1 MNKWI
6 AVDWGT
12 SSFRAY
18 LIKNNIVSDRIETKD
33 GMKFI
38 NNNSFEKT
46 FISLVENWLD
56 DYQTTEVLASGM
68 VGARQGWSEAPYQET
83 PCNLNNIKFILPK
96 INDNRIALKI
106 FSGISQIDQPDV
118 MRGEETQVAGFFND
132 NPNFEGSVC
141 LPGTHSKWIKVKDTN
156 IEKFQ
161 TFMTG
166 ELFEVI
172 SQNTV
177 LMHSVKS
184 NKTDQ
189 EELLKSV
196 DLIFKNPSLFGN
208 SLFKLR
214 ADDLINSRDK
224 IIYKSRLSG
233 YLLGLELLGSID
245 YWKKSKIALIGNK
258 ELNKLYSYVLKDRVS
273 SIVFYESEDMT
284 LKGLKYFKEKIN
296 QG

>member
-56 DYQTTEVLASGM
+56 DYQTIEVLASGM

-96 INDNRIALKI
+96 INDNRITLKI

-141 LPGTHSKWIKVKDTN
+141 LPGTHSKWIKVKDQN
-156 IEKFQ
+156 LVKFQ

-208 SLFKLR
+208 ALFKLR
-214 ADDLINSRDK
+214 ADDLINSRNK

-273 SIVFYESEDMT
+273 SIVFYEAEDMT
-284 LKGLKYFKEKIN
+284 LKGLKYFKEKIK
-296 QG
+296 

>member
-56 DYQTTEVLASGM
+56 DYQTIEVLASGM

-208 SLFKLR
+208 ALFKLR
-214 ADDLINSRDK
+214 ADDLINSRNK

-273 SIVFYESEDMT
+273 SIVFYEAEDMT
-284 LKGLKYFKEKIN
+284 LKGLKYFKEKIK
-296 QG
+296 

>member
-83 PCNLNNIKFILPK
+83 PCDLNNIKFISPL

-141 LPGTHSKWIKVKDTN
+141 LPGTHSKWIKVKDQN
-156 IEKFQ
+156 IVKFQ

-196 DLIFKNPSLFGN
+196 DLIFNNPSLFAN
-208 SLFKLR
+208 ALFKLR
-214 ADDLINSRDK
+214 ADDLINSRNK

-258 ELNKLYSYVLKDRVS
+258 ELNRLYSYVLKDRVS
-273 SIVFYESEDMT
+273 SIVFYEAEDMI
-284 LKGLKYFKEKIN
+284 LKGLKYFKEKIK
-296 QG
+296 

>member
-38 NNNSFEKT
+38 NKNSFEKT

-83 PCNLNNIKFILPK
+83 PCDLNNIKFISPL

-118 MRGEETQVAGFFND
+118 MRGEETQVAGFFYE
-132 NPNFEGSVC
+132 NPNFEGSIC
-141 LPGTHSKWIKVKDTN
+141 LPGTHSKWIKVKDQN
-156 IEKFQ
+156 IVKFK

-177 LMHSVKS
+177 LIHSVKS

-208 SLFKLR
+208 ALFKLR
-214 ADDLINSRDK
+214 ADDLINSRNK

-258 ELNKLYSYVLKDRVS
+258 ELNRLYSYVLKDRVS
-273 SIVFYESEDMT
+273 SIVFYEAEDMT
-284 LKGLKYFKEKIN
+284 LKGLKYFKEKIK
-296 QG
+296 

>member
-18 LIKNNIVSDRIETKD
+18 LIKNNIVSERIETKD

-46 FISLVENWLD
+46 FISLIENWLD
-56 DYQTTEVLASGM
+56 DYQTIEVLASGM

-83 PCNLNNIKFILPK
+83 PCDLNNIKFISPL

-118 MRGEETQVAGFFND
+118 MRGEETQVAGFLHE
-132 NPNFEGSVC
+132 NPNFEGSIC
-141 LPGTHSKWIKVKDTN
+141 LPGTHSKWIKVKDQN
-156 IEKFQ
+156 IVKFQ

-208 SLFKLR
+208 ALFKLR
-214 ADDLINSRDK
+214 ADDLINSRNK

-273 SIVFYESEDMT
+273 SIVFYEAEDMT
-284 LKGLKYFKEKIN
+284 LKGLKYFKEKIK
-296 QG
+296 

>member
-1 MNKWI
+1 MNFKELKQFLDFK
-6 AVDWGT
+6 AD
-12 SSFRAY
+12 FY
-18 LIKNNIVSDRIETKD
+18 
-33 GMKFI
+33 
-38 NNNSFEKT
+38 
-46 FISLVENWLD
+46 ENPD
-56 DYQTTEVLASGM
+56 F
-68 VGARQGWSEAPYQET
+68 VGS
-83 PCNLNNIKFILPK
+83 I
-96 INDNRIALKI
+96 
-106 FSGISQIDQPDV
+106 
-118 MRGEETQVAGFFND
+118 
-132 NPNFEGSVC
+132 C
-141 LPGTHSKWIKVKDTN
+141 LPGTHTKWIKVKDRS

-208 SLFKLR
+208 ALFKLR
-214 ADDLINSRDK
+214 ADDLINSRNK

-273 SIVFYESEDMT
+273 SIVFYEAEDMT
-284 LKGLKYFKEKIN
+284 LKGLKYFKEKIK
-296 QG
+296 

>member
-83 PCNLNNIKFILPK
+83 PCDLNNIKFISPL

-118 MRGEETQVAGFFND
+118 MRGEETQVAGFFNE
-132 NPNFEGSVC
+132 NPNFEGSIC
-141 LPGTHSKWIKVKDTN
+141 LPGTHSKWIKVKDQN
-156 IEKFQ
+156 IVKFQ

-208 SLFKLR
+208 ALFKLR
-214 ADDLINSRDK
+214 ADDLINSRNK

-273 SIVFYESEDMT
+273 SIVFYEAEDMT
-284 LKGLKYFKEKIN
+284 LKGLKYFKEKIK
-296 QG
+296 

>member
-68 VGARQGWSEAPYQET
+68 IGARQGWSEAPYQET
-83 PCNLNNIKFILPK
+83 PCDLNNIKFISPL

-208 SLFKLR
+208 ALFKLR
-214 ADDLINSRDK
+214 ADDLINSRNK

-233 YLLGLELLGSID
+233 YLLGLELLGSIN

-258 ELNKLYSYVLKDRVS
+258 ELNKLYSYVLKDKVS
-273 SIVFYESEDMT
+273 SIVFYEAEDMT
-284 LKGLKYFKEKIN
+284 LKGLKYFKEKIK
-296 QG
+296 

>member
-18 LIKNNIVSDRIETKD
+18 LIENDIVSDRIETKD

-38 NNNSFEKT
+38 DNNSFEKT
-46 FISLVENWLD
+46 FISLIENWLVD
-56 DYQTTEVLASGM
+56 DQTIDVLASGM
-68 VGARQGWSEAPYQET
+68 VGARQGWVEAPYQKT
-83 PCNLNNIKFILPK
+83 PCDLNNIKFISPT

-118 MRGEETQVAGFFND
+118 MRGEETQVAGFFYE
-132 NPNFEGSVC
+132 NPDFVGSIC
-141 LPGTHSKWIKVKDTN
+141 LPGTHTKWIKVKDR
-156 IEKFQ
+156 IVEKFQ

-184 NKTDQ
+184 NKIDQ
-189 EELLKSV
+189 EEILKSV
-196 DLIFKNPSLFGN
+196 EIIFKDPSLFGN
-208 SLFKLR
+208 ALFQLR
-214 ADDLINSRDK
+214 ADDLINSKDSV
-224 IIYKSRLSG
+224 IYKSRLSG
-233 YLLGLELLGSID
+233 YLLGLELLGCMD
-245 YWKKSKIALIGNK
+245 YWKKSKIALIGNRD
-258 ELNKLYSYVLKDRVS
+258 LVKLYNYILKNKGS
-273 SIVFYESEDMT
+273 SIIFYESEDMT
-284 LKGLKYFKEKIN
+284 LKGLKYFKEKIR
-296 QG
+296 

>member
-56 DYQTTEVLASGM
+56 DYQTIEVLASGM

-141 LPGTHSKWIKVKDTN
+141 LPGTHSKWIKVKDQN
-156 IEKFQ
+156 IVKFQ

-208 SLFKLR
+208 ALFKLR
-214 ADDLINSRDK
+214 ADDLINSRNK

-273 SIVFYESEDMT
+273 SIVFYEAEDMT
-284 LKGLKYFKEKIN
+284 LKGLKYFKEKIK
-296 QG
+296 

>member
-18 LIKNNIVSDRIETKD
+18 LIENDIVSDRIETKD

-38 NNNSFEKT
+38 DNNSFEKT
-46 FISLVENWLD
+46 FISLIKNWLVD
-56 DYQTTEVLASGM
+56 DQTIDVLASGM
-68 VGARQGWSEAPYQET
+68 VGARQGWVEAPYQKT
-83 PCNLNNIKFILPK
+83 PCDLNNIKFILPT

-118 MRGEETQVAGFFND
+118 MRGEETQVAGFFYE
-132 NPNFEGSVC
+132 NPDFVGSIC
-141 LPGTHSKWIKVKDTN
+141 LPGTHTKWIKVKN
-156 IEKFQ
+156 RSIEKFQ

-189 EELLKSV
+189 EEILKSV
-196 DLIFKNPSLFGN
+196 EMILKDPSLFGN
-208 SLFKLR
+208 ALFQLR
-214 ADDLINSRDK
+214 ADDLINSKDSV
-224 IIYKSRLSG
+224 IYKSRLSG
-233 YLLGLELLGSID
+233 YLLGLELLGSMD
-245 YWKKSKIALIGNK
+245 YWKKSKIALIGNRD
-258 ELNKLYSYVLKDRVS
+258 LVKLYNYVLKNKGS
-273 SIVFYESEDMT
+273 SIIFYESEDMT
-284 LKGLKYFKEKIN
+284 LKGLKYFKEKIR
-296 QG
+296 

>member
-46 FISLVENWLD
+46 FISLIENWLD
-56 DYQTTEVLASGM
+56 DYQTIEVLASGM
-68 VGARQGWSEAPYQET
+68 VGARQGWAEAPYQET
-83 PCNLNNIKFILPK
+83 PCDLNNIKFISPL

-118 MRGEETQVAGFFND
+118 MRGEETQVAGFFYE
-132 NPNFEGSVC
+132 NPNFEGSIC
-141 LPGTHSKWIKVKDTN
+141 LPGTHSKWIKVKDQN
-156 IEKFQ
+156 IVKFQ

-177 LMHSVKS
+177 LIHSVKS

-208 SLFKLR
+208 ALFKLR
-214 ADDLINSRDK
+214 ADDLINSRNK

-258 ELNKLYSYVLKDRVS
+258 ELNKLYSYVLKDKVS
-273 SIVFYESEDMT
+273 SIVFYEAEDMT
-284 LKGLKYFKEKIN
+284 LKGLKYFKEKIK
-296 QG
+296 

>member
-18 LIKNNIVSDRIETKD
+18 LIKNNIVSERIETKD

-46 FISLVENWLD
+46 FISLIENWLD
-56 DYQTTEVLASGM
+56 NYQTIEVLASGM

-83 PCNLNNIKFILPK
+83 PCDLNNIKFISPL

-118 MRGEETQVAGFFND
+118 MRGEETQVAGFFYE
-132 NPNFEGSVC
+132 NPNFEGSIC
-141 LPGTHSKWIKVKDTN
+141 LPGTHSKWIKVRDQN
-156 IEKFQ
+156 IVKFQ

-177 LMHSVKS
+177 LIHSVKS

-196 DLIFKNPSLFGN
+196 DLIFKDPSLFGN
-208 SLFKLR
+208 ALFKLR
-214 ADDLINSRDK
+214 ADDLINSRNK

-258 ELNKLYSYVLKDRVS
+258 ELNKLYSYVLKDKVS
-273 SIVFYESEDMT
+273 SIIFYEAEDMT
-284 LKGLKYFKEKIN
+284 LKGLKYFKEKIK
-296 QG
+296 

>member
-18 LIKNNIVSDRIETKD
+18 LIENDIVSDRIETKD

-38 NNNSFEKT
+38 DNNSFEKT
-46 FISLVENWLD
+46 FISLIKNWLVD
-56 DYQTTEVLASGM
+56 DQTIDVLASGM
-68 VGARQGWSEAPYQET
+68 VGARQGWVEAPYQET
-83 PCNLNNIKFILPK
+83 PCDLNNIKFILPT

-118 MRGEETQVAGFFND
+118 MRGEETQVAGFFYE
-132 NPNFEGSVC
+132 NPDFVGSIC
-141 LPGTHSKWIKVKDTN
+141 LPGTHTKWIKVKDRS

-189 EELLKSV
+189 EEILKSV
-196 DLIFKNPSLFGN
+196 EMILKDPSLFGN
-208 SLFKLR
+208 ALFQLR
-214 ADDLINSRDK
+214 ADDLINSKDSV
-224 IIYKSRLSG
+224 IYKSRLSG
-233 YLLGLELLGSID
+233 YLLGLELLGSMD
-245 YWKKSKIALIGNK
+245 YWKKSKIALIGNRD
-258 ELNKLYSYVLKDRVS
+258 LVKLYNYVLKNKGS
-273 SIVFYESEDMT
+273 SIIFYEAEDMT
-284 LKGLKYFKEKIN
+284 LKGLKYFKEKIR
-296 QG
+296 

>member
-1 MNKWI
+1 
-6 AVDWGT
+6 
-12 SSFRAY
+12 
-18 LIKNNIVSDRIETKD
+18 
-33 GMKFI
+33 
-38 NNNSFEKT
+38 
-46 FISLVENWLD
+46 
-56 DYQTTEVLASGM
+56 
-68 VGARQGWSEAPYQET
+68 
-83 PCNLNNIKFILPK
+83 
-96 INDNRIALKI
+96 
-106 FSGISQIDQPDV
+106 
-118 MRGEETQVAGFFND
+118 
-132 NPNFEGSVC
+132 
-141 LPGTHSKWIKVKDTN
+141 LPGTHSKWIKVKDQN
-156 IEKFQ
+156 IVKFQ

-184 NKTDQ
+184 DKTDQ

-208 SLFKLR
+208 ALFKLR
-214 ADDLINSRDK
+214 ADDLINSRNK

-273 SIVFYESEDMT
+273 SIVFYEAEDMT
-284 LKGLKYFKEKIN
+284 LKGLKYFKEKIK
-296 QG
+296 

>member
-83 PCNLNNIKFILPK
+83 PCDLNNIKFISPL

-132 NPNFEGSVC
+132 NPDFEGSVC
-141 LPGTHSKWIKVKDTN
+141 LPGTHSKWIKVKDQN
-156 IEKFQ
+156 IVKFQ

-208 SLFKLR
+208 ALFKLR
-214 ADDLINSRDK
+214 ADDLINSRNK

-273 SIVFYESEDMT
+273 SIVFYEAEDMT
-284 LKGLKYFKEKIN
+284 LKGLKYFKEKIK
-296 QG
+296 

>member
-18 LIKNNIVSDRIETKD
+18 LIKNNIISERIKTKD

-46 FISLVENWLD
+46 FISLIENWLD
-56 DYQTTEVLASGM
+56 DYQTIEVLASGM
-68 VGARQGWSEAPYQET
+68 VGSRQGWSEAPYQET
-83 PCNLNNIKFILPK
+83 PCDLNNIKFISPL

-118 MRGEETQVAGFFND
+118 MRGEETQVAGFFYE
-132 NPNFEGSVC
+132 NPNFEGSIC
-141 LPGTHSKWIKVKDTN
+141 LPGTHSKWIKVKDQN
-156 IEKFQ
+156 IVKFQ

-208 SLFKLR
+208 ALFKLR
-214 ADDLINSRDK
+214 ADDLINSRNK

-273 SIVFYESEDMT
+273 SIVFYEAEDMT
-284 LKGLKYFKEKIN
+284 LKGLKYFKEKIK
-296 QG
+296 

>member
-18 LIKNNIVSDRIETKD
+18 LIKNNIVSERIETKD

-56 DYQTTEVLASGM
+56 DYQTIEVLASGM

-208 SLFKLR
+208 ALFKLR
-214 ADDLINSRDK
+214 ADDLINSRNK

-273 SIVFYESEDMT
+273 SIVFYEAEDMT
-284 LKGLKYFKEKIN
+284 LKGLKYFKEKIK
-296 QG
+296 